1 MTHLRK
7 MMLEELQRRNY
18 SKHTAEAYI
27 RALRDFAA
35 YYNLP
40 PDRLQP
46 EQIRSD
52 QLHLM
57 REKGLAPK
65 SVIQKLAAMKFFY
78 SNVLRRSF
86 CWNELPYPKTKN
98 PLPIILSQD
107 EIKRIIDAAS
117 DLFQRAIL
125 MTLYSTGIRCEEL
138 AHLTIGDIDSKRMM
152 VRIHR
157 GKGGKDRDVPLSP
170 KLLETLREYWRWMK
184 PQTYLFPSRY
194 KSRKGSHITTKGIFD
209 ICRSAAQKAGIQKTV
224 GCHTF
229 RHCFATHLLEAGA
242 DLLTIQLL
250 LGHASIKS
258 TVIYLHLSQ
267 RHLRAFPNPLD
278 ALAVSDV
285 ANVKRSGRK
294 QPK

>member
-1 MTHLRK
+1 MTQLRK

-35 YYNLP
+35 YYDLP

-46 EQIRSD
+46 EQIRRY
-52 QLHLM
+52 QLYLM
-57 REKGLAPK
+57 RERGLAAK
-65 SVIQKLAAMKFFY
+65 SVIQKMAAMKFFY
-78 SNVLRRSF
+78 VHVVRQSF
-86 CWNELPYPKTKN
+86 RWDELPYPKTKH
-98 PLPIILSQD
+98 PLPIILSQ
-107 EIKRIIDAAS
+107 EEVKRIIDAAS
-117 DLFQRAIL
+117 GLFQRAIL
-125 MTLYSTGIRCEEL
+125 MTLYSTGMRCEEL
-138 AHLTIGDIDSKRMM
+138 THLAIGDIDSKRMV

-194 KSRKGSHITTKGIFD
+194 KSRKGSPITTRGVFT
-209 ICRSAAQKAGIQKTV
+209 ICRSTARKAGIQKTV

-242 DLLTIQLL
+242 DLRTIQLL
-250 LGHASIKS
+250 LGHASIKC
-258 TVIYLHLSQ
+258 TTIYLHLSK
-267 RHLRAFPNPLD
+267 RHLNACPNPLD
-278 ALAVSDV
+278 MLAVSDV
-285 ANVKRSGRK
+285 ADVKRSGRK

>member
-1 MTHLRK
+1 
-7 MMLEELQRRNY
+7 
-18 SKHTAEAYI
+18 
-27 RALRDFAA
+27 
-35 YYNLP
+35 
-40 PDRLQP
+40 
-46 EQIRSD
+46 
-52 QLHLM
+52 M

-65 SVIQKLAAMKFFY
+65 SVIQKMAAMKFFY
-78 SNVLRRSF
+78 AHVLRRSF
-86 CWNELPYPKTKN
+86 RWDELPYPKTKN

-107 EIKRIIDAAS
+107 EVRSIIDAAS
-117 DLFQRAIL
+117 DLFQRSIL

-138 AHLTIGDIDSKRMM
+138 AHLAIGDIDSKRMM

-209 ICRSAAQKAGIQKTV
+209 ICQSTARKAGIKKTV

-242 DLLTIQLL
+242 DLRTIQLL

-258 TVIYLHLSQ
+258 TTIYLHLSQ
-267 RHLRAFPNPLD
+267 RHLHACPNPLD
-278 ALAVSDV
+278 TLAVSDV
-285 ANVKRSGRK
+285 ADVKRSGRK
-294 QPK
+294 QPQ

>member
-7 MMLEELQRRNY
+7 LLLEELQRRNY

-40 PDRLQP
+40 PDQLQP
-46 EQIRSD
+46 EQIRSY

-65 SVIQKLAAMKFFY
+65 SVIQKMAAMKFFY
-78 SNVLRRSF
+78 ANVLRRSF
-86 CWNELPYPKTKN
+86 RWDELPYPKTKN

-107 EIKRIIDAAS
+107 EVRSIIDAAS

-125 MTLYSTGIRCEEL
+125 MTLYSTGMRCEEL
-138 AHLTIGDIDSKRMM
+138 AHLSISDIDSKRMM

-157 GKGGKDRDVPLSP
+157 GKGRKDRDVQLSP

-194 KSRKGSHITTKGIFD
+194 KSRKGSPITTKGVFT
-209 ICRSAAQKAGIQKTV
+209 ICRSTARKAGIQKTV

-229 RHCFATHLLEAGA
+229 KHCFATHLLEAGA
-242 DLLTIQLL
+242 DLRTIQLL
-250 LGHASIKS
+250 LGHANIKS
-258 TVIYLHLSQ
+258 TTIYLHLSQ
-267 RHLRAFPNPLD
+267 RHLHAFQNPLD
-278 ALAVSDV
+278 TLGVSDV
-285 ANVKRSGRK
+285 ADVKRTGRK